1 MSNKVYDAIKNIALI
16 ATPVL
21 AFLASLVTI
30 WNVPHGAEL
39 TATITALDTL
49 LGAIVVAL
57 KISYEKKGKSH
68 E

>member
-57 KISYEKKGKSH
+57 KISYEKKGESH